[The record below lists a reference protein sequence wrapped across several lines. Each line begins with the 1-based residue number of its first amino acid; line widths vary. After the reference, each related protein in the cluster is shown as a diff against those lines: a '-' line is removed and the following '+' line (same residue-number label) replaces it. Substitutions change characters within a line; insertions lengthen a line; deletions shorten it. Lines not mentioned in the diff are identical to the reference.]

1 MQQISEQI
9 FTEVYSSSIRNI
21 EEKDDITIRNKYA
34 EEIAIFS
41 RAQLSNIEFYK
52 DKTTD
57 GVYWTLH
64 RLDKNNYERQK
75 NEKIKSI
82 KEAYKAGT
90 YLDDDVAK
98 LHHFIPAYENSLKV
112 PGDAMFYEDKNLK
125 IEIEYQIKSILQG
138 FSITHIPS
146 SLSGKVD
153 MPIADSL
160 EVWVKTSNKTKGVV
174 GLPIRFNYVFGN
186 GLLEKDIAQ
195 TGRTGRVTNKV
206 LKVYSREKLQTLRA
220 FIDLSYFRD
229 GSSIE
234 DPYILKKLEKLQEI
248 KDAKFVFNIAE
259 VFELIALL

>member
-21 EEKDDITIRNKYA
+21 EEKDDITKRNKYA

-112 PGDAMFYEDKNLK
+112 PGDA
-125 IEIEYQIKSILQG
+125 
-138 FSITHIPS
+138 
-146 SLSGKVD
+146 
-153 MPIADSL
+153 
-160 EVWVKTSNKTKGVV
+160 
-174 GLPIRFNYVFGN
+174 
-186 GLLEKDIAQ
+186 
-195 TGRTGRVTNKV
+195 
-206 LKVYSREKLQTLRA
+206 
-220 FIDLSYFRD
+220 
-229 GSSIE
+229 
-234 DPYILKKLEKLQEI
+234 
-248 KDAKFVFNIAE
+248 
-259 VFELIALL
+259 